1 MSQSSDASASAR
13 VEAFLSGAYRRI
25 LRITLALSVAAATG
39 AGLGFGWRS
48 GLGLAIGSLV
58 GYINFVWLHRAS
70 VMMTDRM
77 IGRTGQQPSR
87 LRLLLAFGGR
97 YLFVIAAAYVI
108 FRGWPR
114 MLAGFTA
121 ALFFPVLAATC
132 EGIYEA
138 LAKINRDQSQ
148 G

>member
-1 MSQSSDASASAR
+1 MSESSGASPSDR

-25 LRITLALSVAAATG
+25 LRITIVLSIGAAIG
-39 AGLGFGWRS
+39 AGLWFGWRS
-48 GLGLAIGSLV
+48 GLGFAIGALV

-70 VMMTDRM
+70 IMMTDRM
-77 IGRTGQQPSR
+77 IAAPGKQPSK
-87 LRLLLAFGGR
+87 LRLLLAFAGR
-97 YLFVIAAAYVI
+97 YIFVIAAAYVI
-108 FRGWPR
+108 FKGWPR

-121 ALFFPVLAATC
+121 ALFFPIFAAMC

-138 LAKINRDQSQ
+138 LAKINKDQSQ

>member
-13 VEAFLSGAYRRI
+13 VDAFLSGAYRRI
-25 LRITLALSVAAATG
+25 LRITIVLSIVAAVG
-39 AGLGFGWRS
+39 AVLWFGWRS

-77 IGRTGQQPSR
+77 IGGTGKHPSK
-87 LRLLLAFGGR
+87 LRLLLAFAGR

-121 ALFFPVLAATC
+121 ALFFPVFAAMC

-138 LAKINRDQSQ
+138 LAKINRNQSQ